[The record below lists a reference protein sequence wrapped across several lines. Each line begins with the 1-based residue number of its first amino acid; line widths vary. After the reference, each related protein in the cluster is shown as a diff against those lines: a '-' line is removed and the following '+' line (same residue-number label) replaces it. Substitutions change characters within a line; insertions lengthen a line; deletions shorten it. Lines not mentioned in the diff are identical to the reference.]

1 MYKRNIE
8 LINDFSYHSPYTIAQ
23 LASQYQ
29 VSVQT
34 IRNDINAINQ
44 MLSECNCEKIQIKS
58 GSIIY
63 PENFANIKKYIN
75 QKIAES
81 PFYFYHLSKEELC
94 TITII
99 ILIFSKKYVTINQ
112 LCEMLFVSRT
122 TFINSSSELH
132 AQTATLGLTVHTSSN
147 KGIILKN
154 TESEKRNALR
164 AGLKAGIGL
173 TGVSLIT
180 NYLITT
186 LSPVISYYAETSSG
200 ARFDI
205 VDVPWSVSAALPFAL
220 PISVFLIPCFAVL
233 TVVLVRM
240 KVFHTLQLSIWDYG
254 QQLTVIGFIYVL
266 SGNMILAVA
275 CGFLNFIFCLWC
287 GDKYAERWSE
297 TLGLEGTTSSNVTQM
312 SMAFPVCWIANKIMD
327 LIPAVKNNNFTPE
340 KISKKIGI
348 FGEPAVIGL
357 IVGMF
362 MAIITKQDITSIF
375 SIGMGVSASIVLIPH
390 TIKIFLDG
398 VGALTQGA
406 QVWAGNK
413 LGEGHKVYIA
423 CDMAMSVGSP
433 VVITINSLMIP
444 LAVAFALLVP
454 GFRYFPTGLMG
465 GIIYMVG
472 ICTVYCK
479 NDFVRSFVF

>member
-1 MYKRNIE
+1 MEI
-8 LINDFSYHSPYTIAQ
+8 
-23 LASQYQ
+23 
-29 VSVQT
+29 V
-34 IRNDINAINQ
+34 
-44 MLSECNCEKIQIKS
+44 
-58 GSIIY
+58 
-63 PENFANIKKYIN
+63 
-75 QKIAES
+75 
-81 PFYFYHLSKEELC
+81 KE
-94 TITII
+94 I
-99 ILIFSKKYVTINQ
+99 ILGIYNAGAAVFLPLVFFIVG
-112 LCEMLFVSRT
+112 LFFRMKPT
-122 TFINSSSELH
+122 
-132 AQTATLGLTVHTSSN
+132 
-147 KGIILKN
+147 
-154 TESEKRNALR
+154 NALR

-173 TGVSLIT
+173 AGVSLIT

-186 LSPVISYYAETSSG
+186 LTPVIEYYAKTSSG

-233 TVVLVRM
+233 TVLLVRF

-266 SGNMILAVA
+266 SGNMILAVI
-275 CGFLNFIFCLWC
+275 CGFLNFVFCIWC
-287 GDKYAERWSE
+287 GDKYAPKWSE
-297 TLGLEGTTSSNVTQM
+297 TLGLDGTTSSNVTQM
-312 SMAFPVCWIANKIMD
+312 SMAFPVCWAANKIMD
-327 LIPAVKNNNFTPE
+327 HIPGIKNNNFTPE
-340 KISKKIGI
+340 KLSKKIGI

-375 SIGMGVSASIVLIPH
+375 SIGMGVAASIVLIPH

-398 VGALTQGA
+398 VGTLTQGA
-406 QVWAGNK
+406 QAWAGNK

-444 LAVAFALLVP
+444 LAVAFALIVP

-479 NDFVRSFVF
+479 NDFIRSFVCSMLYVFFMMSLMNYLAPEIGQVFAYLDPTLTGTITSPTALDLFSIIGCIIKRLFFM

>member
-1 MYKRNIE
+1 MEVLK
-8 LINDFSYHSPYTIAQ
+8 A
-23 LASQYQ
+23 
-29 VSVQT
+29 
-34 IRNDINAINQ
+34 
-44 MLSECNCEKIQIKS
+44 
-58 GSIIY
+58 
-63 PENFANIKKYIN
+63 
-75 QKIAES
+75 
-81 PFYFYHLSKEELC
+81 
-94 TITII
+94 I
-99 ILIFSKKYVTINQ
+99 ILGIYNAGAGVFLPLVFFVVG
-112 LCEMLFVSRT
+112 LFFRMKP
-122 TFINSSSELH
+122 
-132 AQTATLGLTVHTSSN
+132 G
-147 KGIILKN
+147 
-154 TESEKRNALR
+154 NALR

-406 QVWAGNK
+406 QAWAGNK

-479 NDFVRSFVF
+479 NDFVRSFVCSALYVFFMMSLMNFLAPEIGQVFEYLDPTLTGTITSPTALDWISIIGCLIKRFFFA

>member
-1 MYKRNIE
+1 MEVLK
-8 LINDFSYHSPYTIAQ
+8 A
-23 LASQYQ
+23 
-29 VSVQT
+29 
-34 IRNDINAINQ
+34 
-44 MLSECNCEKIQIKS
+44 
-58 GSIIY
+58 
-63 PENFANIKKYIN
+63 
-75 QKIAES
+75 
-81 PFYFYHLSKEELC
+81 
-94 TITII
+94 I
-99 ILIFSKKYVTINQ
+99 ILGIYNAGAGVFLPLVFFVVG
-112 LCEMLFVSRT
+112 LFFRMKP
-122 TFINSSSELH
+122 
-132 AQTATLGLTVHTSSN
+132 G
-147 KGIILKN
+147 
-154 TESEKRNALR
+154 NALR

-406 QVWAGNK
+406 QAWAGNK

-433 VVITINSLMIP
+433 VVITINSLMIQ

-479 NDFVRSFVF
+479 NDFVRSFVCSALYVFFMMSLMNFLAPEIGQVFEYLDPTLTGTITSPTALDWISIIGCLIKRFFFA

>member
-1 MYKRNIE
+1 MEVLK
-8 LINDFSYHSPYTIAQ
+8 A
-23 LASQYQ
+23 
-29 VSVQT
+29 
-34 IRNDINAINQ
+34 
-44 MLSECNCEKIQIKS
+44 
-58 GSIIY
+58 
-63 PENFANIKKYIN
+63 
-75 QKIAES
+75 
-81 PFYFYHLSKEELC
+81 
-94 TITII
+94 I
-99 ILIFSKKYVTINQ
+99 ILGIYNAGAGVFLPLVFFVVG
-112 LCEMLFVSRT
+112 LFFRMKP
-122 TFINSSSELH
+122 
-132 AQTATLGLTVHTSSN
+132 G
-147 KGIILKN
+147 
-154 TESEKRNALR
+154 NALR

-406 QVWAGNK
+406 QAWAGNK

-479 NDFVRSFVF
+479 NDFARSFVCSALYVFFMMSLMNFLAPEIGQVFEYLDPTLTGTITSPTALDWISIIGCLIKRFFFA

>member
-1 MYKRNIE
+1 MEVLK
-8 LINDFSYHSPYTIAQ
+8 A
-23 LASQYQ
+23 
-29 VSVQT
+29 
-34 IRNDINAINQ
+34 
-44 MLSECNCEKIQIKS
+44 
-58 GSIIY
+58 
-63 PENFANIKKYIN
+63 
-75 QKIAES
+75 
-81 PFYFYHLSKEELC
+81 
-94 TITII
+94 I
-99 ILIFSKKYVTINQ
+99 ILGIYNAGAGVILPLVFFVVG
-112 LCEMLFVSRT
+112 LFFRMKP
-122 TFINSSSELH
+122 
-132 AQTATLGLTVHTSSN
+132 G
-147 KGIILKN
+147 
-154 TESEKRNALR
+154 NALR

-479 NDFVRSFVF
+479 NDFVRSFVCSALYVFFMMSLMNFLAPEIGQVFEYLDPTLTGTITSPTALDWISIIGCLIKRFFFA

>member
-1 MYKRNIE
+1 MEVLK
-8 LINDFSYHSPYTIAQ
+8 A
-23 LASQYQ
+23 
-29 VSVQT
+29 
-34 IRNDINAINQ
+34 
-44 MLSECNCEKIQIKS
+44 
-58 GSIIY
+58 
-63 PENFANIKKYIN
+63 
-75 QKIAES
+75 
-81 PFYFYHLSKEELC
+81 
-94 TITII
+94 I
-99 ILIFSKKYVTINQ
+99 ILGIYNAGAGVFLPLVFFVVG
-112 LCEMLFVSRT
+112 LFFRMKP
-122 TFINSSSELH
+122 
-132 AQTATLGLTVHTSSN
+132 G
-147 KGIILKN
+147 
-154 TESEKRNALR
+154 NALR

-186 LSPVISYYAETSSG
+186 LSSVISYYAETSSG

-406 QVWAGNK
+406 QAWAGNK

-479 NDFVRSFVF
+479 NDFVRSFVCSALYVFFMMSLMNFLAPEIGQVFEYLDPTLTGTITSPTALDWISIIGCLIKRFFFA

>member
-1 MYKRNIE
+1 MEVLK
-8 LINDFSYHSPYTIAQ
+8 A
-23 LASQYQ
+23 
-29 VSVQT
+29 
-34 IRNDINAINQ
+34 
-44 MLSECNCEKIQIKS
+44 
-58 GSIIY
+58 
-63 PENFANIKKYIN
+63 
-75 QKIAES
+75 
-81 PFYFYHLSKEELC
+81 
-94 TITII
+94 I
-99 ILIFSKKYVTINQ
+99 ILGIYNAGAGVFLPLVFFVVG
-112 LCEMLFVSRT
+112 LFFRMKP
-122 TFINSSSELH
+122 
-132 AQTATLGLTVHTSSN
+132 G
-147 KGIILKN
+147 
-154 TESEKRNALR
+154 NALR
-164 AGLKAGIGL
+164 AGLKAEIGL

-406 QVWAGNK
+406 QAWAGNK

-479 NDFVRSFVF
+479 NDFVRSFVCSALYVFFMMSLMNFLAPEIGQVFEYLDPTLTGTITSPTALDWISIIGCLIKRFFFA

>member
-1 MYKRNIE
+1 M
-8 LINDFSYHSPYTIAQ
+8 
-23 LASQYQ
+23 
-29 VSVQT
+29 
-34 IRNDINAINQ
+34 
-44 MLSECNCEKIQIKS
+44 
-58 GSIIY
+58 
-63 PENFANIKKYIN
+63 
-75 QKIAES
+75 
-81 PFYFYHLSKEELC
+81 
-94 TITII
+94 
-99 ILIFSKKYVTINQ
+99 
-112 LCEMLFVSRT
+112 
-122 TFINSSSELH
+122 
-132 AQTATLGLTVHTSSN
+132 
-147 KGIILKN
+147 
-154 TESEKRNALR
+154 
-164 AGLKAGIGL
+164 
-173 TGVSLIT
+173 
-180 NYLITT
+180 
-186 LSPVISYYAETSSG
+186 
-200 ARFDI
+200 
-205 VDVPWSVSAALPFAL
+205 
-220 PISVFLIPCFAVL
+220 
-233 TVVLVRM
+233 
-240 KVFHTLQLSIWDYG
+240 
-254 QQLTVIGFIYVL
+254 
-266 SGNMILAVA
+266 
-275 CGFLNFIFCLWC
+275 
-287 GDKYAERWSE
+287 
-297 TLGLEGTTSSNVTQM
+297 GLEGTTSSNVTQM

-357 IVGMF
+357 IVGML

-479 NDFVRSFVF
+479 NDFVRSFVCSALYVFFMMSLMNFLAPEIGQVFEYLDPTLTGTITSPTALDWISIIGCLIKRFFFA

>member
-1 MYKRNIE
+1 MEVLK
-8 LINDFSYHSPYTIAQ
+8 A
-23 LASQYQ
+23 
-29 VSVQT
+29 
-34 IRNDINAINQ
+34 
-44 MLSECNCEKIQIKS
+44 
-58 GSIIY
+58 
-63 PENFANIKKYIN
+63 
-75 QKIAES
+75 
-81 PFYFYHLSKEELC
+81 
-94 TITII
+94 I
-99 ILIFSKKYVTINQ
+99 ILGIYNAGAGVFLPLVFFVVG
-112 LCEMLFVSRT
+112 LFFRMKP
-122 TFINSSSELH
+122 
-132 AQTATLGLTVHTSSN
+132 G
-147 KGIILKN
+147 
-154 TESEKRNALR
+154 NALR

-275 CGFLNFIFCLWC
+275 WGFLKFIFCLWC

-406 QVWAGNK
+406 QTWAGNK

-433 VVITINSLMIP
+433 VGITINSLMIP

-479 NDFVRSFVF
+479 NDFVRSFVCSALYVFFMMSLMNFLAPEIGQVFEYLDPTLTGTITSPTALDWISIIGCLIKRFFFA

>member
-1 MYKRNIE
+1 MEVLK
-8 LINDFSYHSPYTIAQ
+8 A
-23 LASQYQ
+23 
-29 VSVQT
+29 
-34 IRNDINAINQ
+34 
-44 MLSECNCEKIQIKS
+44 
-58 GSIIY
+58 
-63 PENFANIKKYIN
+63 
-75 QKIAES
+75 
-81 PFYFYHLSKEELC
+81 
-94 TITII
+94 I
-99 ILIFSKKYVTINQ
+99 ILGIYNAGAGVFLPLVFFVVG
-112 LCEMLFVSRT
+112 LFFRMKP
-122 TFINSSSELH
+122 
-132 AQTATLGLTVHTSSN
+132 G
-147 KGIILKN
+147 
-154 TESEKRNALR
+154 NALR

-348 FGEPAVIGL
+348 FGEPAVI
-357 IVGMF
+357 VGMF

-406 QVWAGNK
+406 QAWAGNK

-479 NDFVRSFVF
+479 NDFVRSFVCSALYVFFMMSLMNFLAPEIGQVFEYLDPTLTGTITSPTALDWISIIGCLIKRFFFA

>member
-1 MYKRNIE
+1 MEVLK
-8 LINDFSYHSPYTIAQ
+8 A
-23 LASQYQ
+23 
-29 VSVQT
+29 
-34 IRNDINAINQ
+34 
-44 MLSECNCEKIQIKS
+44 
-58 GSIIY
+58 
-63 PENFANIKKYIN
+63 
-75 QKIAES
+75 
-81 PFYFYHLSKEELC
+81 
-94 TITII
+94 I
-99 ILIFSKKYVTINQ
+99 ILGIYNAGAGVFLPLVFFVVG
-112 LCEMLFVSRT
+112 LFFRMKP
-122 TFINSSSELH
+122 
-132 AQTATLGLTVHTSSN
+132 G
-147 KGIILKN
+147 
-154 TESEKRNALR
+154 NALR

-254 QQLTVIGFIYVL
+254 QQLTEIGFIYVL

-406 QVWAGNK
+406 QAWAGNK

-479 NDFVRSFVF
+479 NDFVRSFVCSALYVFFMMSLMNFLAPEIGQVFEYLDPTLTGTITSPTALDWISIIGCLIKRFFFA

>member
-1 MYKRNIE
+1 MEVLK
-8 LINDFSYHSPYTIAQ
+8 A
-23 LASQYQ
+23 
-29 VSVQT
+29 
-34 IRNDINAINQ
+34 
-44 MLSECNCEKIQIKS
+44 
-58 GSIIY
+58 
-63 PENFANIKKYIN
+63 
-75 QKIAES
+75 
-81 PFYFYHLSKEELC
+81 
-94 TITII
+94 I
-99 ILIFSKKYVTINQ
+99 ILGIYNAGAGVFLPLVFFVVG
-112 LCEMLFVSRT
+112 LFFRMKP
-122 TFINSSSELH
+122 
-132 AQTATLGLTVHTSSN
+132 G
-147 KGIILKN
+147 
-154 TESEKRNALR
+154 NALR

-406 QVWAGNK
+406 QAWAGNK

-479 NDFVRSFVF
+479 NDFVRSFVCSALYVFFMMSLMNFLAPEIGQVFEYLDPTLTGTITSPTALDWISIIGCLIKSFFFA

>member
-1 MYKRNIE
+1 MEVLK
-8 LINDFSYHSPYTIAQ
+8 A
-23 LASQYQ
+23 
-29 VSVQT
+29 
-34 IRNDINAINQ
+34 
-44 MLSECNCEKIQIKS
+44 
-58 GSIIY
+58 
-63 PENFANIKKYIN
+63 
-75 QKIAES
+75 
-81 PFYFYHLSKEELC
+81 
-94 TITII
+94 I
-99 ILIFSKKYVTINQ
+99 ILGIYNAGAGVFLPLVFFVVG
-112 LCEMLFVSRT
+112 LFFRMKP
-122 TFINSSSELH
+122 
-132 AQTATLGLTVHTSSN
+132 G
-147 KGIILKN
+147 
-154 TESEKRNALR
+154 NALR

-406 QVWAGNK
+406 QTWAGNK

-479 NDFVRSFVF
+479 NDFVRSFVCSALYVFFMMSLMNFLAPEIGQVFEYLDPTLTGTITSPTALDWISIIGCLIKRFFFA

>member
-1 MYKRNIE
+1 MEVLK
-8 LINDFSYHSPYTIAQ
+8 A
-23 LASQYQ
+23 
-29 VSVQT
+29 
-34 IRNDINAINQ
+34 
-44 MLSECNCEKIQIKS
+44 
-58 GSIIY
+58 
-63 PENFANIKKYIN
+63 
-75 QKIAES
+75 
-81 PFYFYHLSKEELC
+81 
-94 TITII
+94 I
-99 ILIFSKKYVTINQ
+99 ILGIYNAGAGVFLPLVFFVVG
-112 LCEMLFVSRT
+112 LFFRMKP
-122 TFINSSSELH
+122 
-132 AQTATLGLTVHTSSN
+132 G
-147 KGIILKN
+147 
-154 TESEKRNALR
+154 NALR

-233 TVVLVRM
+233 TVVFVRM

-479 NDFVRSFVF
+479 NDFVRSFVCSALYVFFMMSLMNFLAPEIGQVFEYLDPTLTGTITSPTALDWISIIGCLIKRFFFA

>member
-1 MYKRNIE
+1 MEVLK
-8 LINDFSYHSPYTIAQ
+8 A
-23 LASQYQ
+23 
-29 VSVQT
+29 
-34 IRNDINAINQ
+34 
-44 MLSECNCEKIQIKS
+44 
-58 GSIIY
+58 
-63 PENFANIKKYIN
+63 
-75 QKIAES
+75 
-81 PFYFYHLSKEELC
+81 
-94 TITII
+94 I
-99 ILIFSKKYVTINQ
+99 ILGIYNAGAGVFLPLVF
-112 LCEMLFVSRT
+112 LVVGLFFRMKP
-122 TFINSSSELH
+122 
-132 AQTATLGLTVHTSSN
+132 G
-147 KGIILKN
+147 
-154 TESEKRNALR
+154 NALR

-406 QVWAGNK
+406 QAWAGNK

-479 NDFVRSFVF
+479 NDFVRSFVCSALYVFFMMSLMNFLAPEIGQVFEYLDPTLTGTITSPTALDWISIIGCLIKRFFFA

>member
-1 MYKRNIE
+1 MEVLK
-8 LINDFSYHSPYTIAQ
+8 A
-23 LASQYQ
+23 
-29 VSVQT
+29 
-34 IRNDINAINQ
+34 
-44 MLSECNCEKIQIKS
+44 
-58 GSIIY
+58 
-63 PENFANIKKYIN
+63 
-75 QKIAES
+75 
-81 PFYFYHLSKEELC
+81 
-94 TITII
+94 I
-99 ILIFSKKYVTINQ
+99 ILGIYNAGAGVFLPLVFFVVG
-112 LCEMLFVSRT
+112 LFFRMKP
-122 TFINSSSELH
+122 
-132 AQTATLGLTVHTSSN
+132 G
-147 KGIILKN
+147 
-154 TESEKRNALR
+154 NALR

-297 TLGLEGTTSSNVTQM
+297 TLGLEGTISSNVTQM

-406 QVWAGNK
+406 QAWAGNK

-479 NDFVRSFVF
+479 NDFVRSFVCSALYVFFMMSLMNFLAPEIGQVFEYLDPTLTGTITSPTALDWISIIGCLIKRFFFA